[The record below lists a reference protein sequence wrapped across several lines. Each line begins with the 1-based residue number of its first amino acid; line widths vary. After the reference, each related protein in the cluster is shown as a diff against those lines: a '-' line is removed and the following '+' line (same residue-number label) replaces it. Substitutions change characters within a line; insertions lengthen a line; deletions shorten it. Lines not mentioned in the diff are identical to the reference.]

1 MCLIVVA
8 LRCHPEFPVI
18 LAGNR
23 DEFHRRPA
31 APAHRWPDAPDLLA
45 GRDLEKGG
53 TWLGVSSRGA
63 LAVVT
68 NFRDPSRPRRPTAPS
83 RGALVADFL
92 LGDAPDAE
100 SYLKCHAHP
109 DSAYDGFNLIAG
121 DATGVWYG
129 ANRGH
134 APGKLADGVH
144 TLSNHLLGT
153 PWPKVTRLRQAME
166 SALAGSASGP
176 VDDALFTALR
186 DRTVA
191 PDEDLPDTGIGLE
204 WERRLAPAF
213 IVSPEY
219 GTRCSTV
226 VTVDRSGLATLR
238 EHTFAPDGRC
248 IGRVR
253 ATVRAPGL
261 AGLA

>member
-8 LRCHPEFPVI
+8 LRCHPDFPVI

-31 APAHRWPDAPDLLA
+31 APAHRWQDAPDLVA

-53 TWLGVSSRGA
+53 TWLGVSRRGA

-68 NFRDPSRPRRPTAPS
+68 NFRDPSRPRNAAAPS
-83 RGALVADFL
+83 RGAMVTDFL
-92 LGDAPDAE
+92 LDRSQTAE
-100 SYLKCHAHP
+100 SFLQRHAHAE
-109 DSAYDGFNLIAG
+109 SAYDGFNLIAG
-121 DATGVWYG
+121 DPSGLWYG
-129 ANRGH
+129 STRSD
-134 APGKLADGVH
+134 APRRLDDGVH
-144 TLSNHLLGT
+144 ALSNHLLDT
-153 PWPKVTRLRQAME
+153 PWPKVRRLRQAM
-166 SALAGSASGP
+166 
-176 VDDALFTALR
+176 DDALAALAFSPIDAALFAALQ

-191 PDEDLPDTGIGLE
+191 PDPDLPDTGIGLD

-213 IVSPEY
+213 IVSPDY

-226 VTVDRSGLATLR
+226 LTIDRTGQAVLQ

-248 IGRVR
+248 TGRVR
-253 ATVRAPGL
+253 ATVRMREFPGQT
-261 AGLA
+261 

>member
-8 LRCHPEFPVI
+8 LRRHPDFPVI

-31 APAHRWPDAPDLLA
+31 APAHRWLDAPDLVA

-53 TWLGVSSRGA
+53 TWLGVSQRGA

-68 NFRDPSRPRRPTAPS
+68 NYRDPSRPRSATAPS
-83 RGALVADFL
+83 RGAMVTDFL
-92 LGDAPDAE
+92 QGGAHTAE
-100 SYLKCHAHP
+100 SFLQGHAHP
-109 DSAYDGFNLIAG
+109 ESAYDGFNLIAG
-121 DATGVWYG
+121 DHTGLWYG
-129 ANRGH
+129 SNRGD
-134 APGKLADGVH
+134 APRKLADGVH
-144 TLSNHLLGT
+144 ALSNHLLGT
-153 PWPKVTRLRQAME
+153 PWPKVRRLQQAM
-166 SALAGSASGP
+166 
-176 VDDALFTALR
+176 DDALAAQASRPVDAALFAALQ
-186 DRTVA
+186 DRTAA
-191 PDEDLPDTGIGLE
+191 PDHDLPDTGIGLE

-213 IVSPEY
+213 IVSPDY

-226 VTVDRSGLATLR
+226 LTIDRTGLAVLQ

-253 ATVRAPGL
+253 ATVRMPVFPGQ
-261 AGLA
+261 A